1 MTDGF
6 SLITKPAQ
14 GQGGGEE
21 GIVSLFLGFL
31 LPLFPAGLI
40 HDTGDAGGYEKCH

>member
-14 GQGGGEE
+14 GGGEE
-21 GIVSLFLGFL
+21 GIVSLFLGSSF
-31 LPLFPAGLI
+31 PLFPAGLI

>member
-14 GQGGGEE
+14 GGRRGGD
-21 GIVSLFLGFL
+21 SFSFFGFL
-31 LPLFPAGLI
+31 FPLFPAGLV

>member
-6 SLITKPAQ
+6 SLITKPVR
-14 GQGGGEE
+14 GGGEE
-21 GIVSLFLGFL
+21 GIVSLFFGFL